1 VAGGGLLPPPDDAV
15 GGGGAVTEGVG
26 GGDWDDG
33 EVDDEIVDDE
43 IVDDEGVPSVPPILF
58 VDPEAEDP
66 RRIIDLLLG
75 DKKQR

>member
-1 VAGGGLLPPPDDAV
+1 MLEKVKKLEMMLRV
-15 GGGGAVTEGVG
+15 H
-26 GGDWDDG
+26 
-33 EVDDEIVDDE
+33 
-43 IVDDEGVPSVPPILF
+43 EGVPSVPPILF